1 MSTDA
6 AVVFMHS
13 MILIRSLQTNHVRS
27 QLTESS
33 TELRNER
40 IVSGSDSVRSN
51 KRFVLLNES
60 FANDMY
66 CASSG

>member
-13 MILIRSLQTNHVRS
+13 MILIRSLQTNHFRS

-33 TELRNER
+33 TELRNEQ

-51 KRFVLLNES
+51 KRFVLLHES
-60 FANDMY
+60 LTNDMY